1 MAAAGGTRLASAG
14 PAGSS
19 SVDAAR
25 RVVVVGAGLAGL
37 TTALDLVDAGWDV
50 TVFEARDRVGG
61 RVKTHYFEPGLHAEL
76 GGESIDD
83 NHHDML
89 AMLKR
94 FGLSTEHRAPLKPYD
109 SHVYRNGVREPLAV
123 FVAQRGGKVAT
134 DYFGFSDQLSAMAAG
149 VDPVHPERAKNAAA
163 LDARTLESFIAGAG
177 LVPEAEFLVRTA
189 FRGEYN
195 AEPRDLSLLFIAQ
208 QTNGEGPGLIGAE
221 TMRVAGGNSQLPMR
235 MSTALGDRVQLA
247 RPVTRIVHGP
257 GGVVVTAGDATVTA
271 AYVVLAAPAPPLRTV
286 VFDPPLPAEAAAMI
300 GGLDLGTAA
309 KVVTEYAVP
318 FWQAEG
324 FSGFTLTDLPFH
336 IGWSPTDSYIAP
348 KATGLLSQFI
358 TGDAAVTAANLVDA
372 ARISTFSAQLAQVYP
387 ESVPLRTGR
396 AATMAWANEPYT
408 RGGYAIFR
416 PGQMAPFWPVLRNGV
431 GRILFAGE
439 HTEVLIG
446 YMESAIRSGHR
457 IAAQIGRPP
466 AVTAAAPPPAATVQG
481 EQLSRPST
489 GTGAAGLPAT
499 GRTSLLLPAVGALG
513 AGLLARRASVPT
525 PAPAPAPAQPEDGGG
540 PKHQR

>member
-1 MAAAGGTRLASAG
+1 MANHREVSAELSRRRFLALSAGAAGLAAAGGTRRARASAAS
-14 PAGSS
+14 PSS
-19 SVDAAR
+19 SASASGDAAR

-37 TTALDLVDAGWDV
+37 TTALDLVAAGWDV
-50 TVFEARDRVGG
+50 TVFEARDWVGG
-61 RVKTHYFEPGLHAEL
+61 RVKTKYFEPGLHAEL

-83 NHHDML
+83 NHHAML

-94 FGLSTEHRAPLKPYD
+94 FGLSTERRAPLKPYD
-109 SHVYRNGVREPLAV
+109 AHVYRNGLREPLAV

-134 DYFGFSDQLSAMAAG
+134 DYFGFYDQLSAASVG

-163 LDARTLESFIAGAG
+163 LDARSLESFIAGAR

-195 AEPRDLSLLFIAQ
+195 AEARDLSLLFIAQ
-208 QTNGEGPGLIGAE
+208 QTNGENPGLTGAE
-221 TMRVAGGNSQLPMR
+221 TMRVAGGNSQLPQR
-235 MSTALGDRVQLA
+235 MATALGDKVRLS
-247 RPVTRIVHGP
+247 RPVTRISHDP
-257 GGVVVTAGDATVTA
+257 GGVVVTAGEESVVA
-271 AYVVLAAPAPPLRTV
+271 AYAVLAAPVPPLRNV
-286 VFDPPLPAEAAAMI
+286 AFDPPLPPAAAALI
-300 GGLDLGTAA
+300 AGLDLGTAA

-336 IGWSPTDSYIAP
+336 IAWSPTDSYVSP
-348 KATGLLSQFI
+348 HATGLLSQFI
-358 TGDAAVTAANLVDA
+358 TGDAAVTAAHLGNV
-372 ARISTFSAQLAQVYP
+372 ARISTFRAQLAQVYP

-416 PGQMAPFWPVLRNGV
+416 PGQMAPFWPVLRDGV

-457 IAAQIGRPP
+457 IAAQIGRF
-466 AVTAAAPPPAATVQG
+466 
-481 EQLSRPST
+481 S
-489 GTGAAGLPAT
+489 
-499 GRTSLLLPAVGALG
+499 
-513 AGLLARRASVPT
+513 
-525 PAPAPAPAQPEDGGG
+525 
-540 PKHQR
+540 